1 MPDEAIAALRDRK
14 KDAEMFQVFAENWPA
29 VVAFLSVSTQWRA
42 ISRMD
47 GSVYWQG
54 LDYAG
59 AERGFAMAGITID
72 PALWGEIRVMEAAA
86 RNRLNGMME
95 SD

>member
-1 MPDEAIAALRDRK
+1 MAALRDRK
-14 KDAEMFQVFAENWPA
+14 LEAEKFQVFPENWPA
-29 VVAFLSVSTQWRA
+29 LKAFLAVSTQWRA
-42 ISRMD
+42 ITRMD

-59 AERGFAMAGITID
+59 AERGFALAGIDID
-72 PALWGEIRVMEAAA
+72 PALWGDVRVMEAAA
-86 RNRLNGMME
+86 RNRLNGIME

>member
-1 MPDEAIAALRDRK
+1 MAALRDRK
-14 KDAEMFQVFAENWPA
+14 RDAEKFQVFPENWPA
-29 VVAFLSVSTQWRA
+29 LSGFLAVSTQWRA
-42 ISRMD
+42 IGRMD

-54 LDYAG
+54 LDYTG
-59 AERGFAMAGITID
+59 AERGLALAGID
-72 PALWGEIRVMEAAA
+72 VDLALWGDIRVMEAAA